1 MRFIHTADWHLGRL
15 FFGRHLTD
23 DQAHV
28 LDELVHLARDA
39 RAEAVVI
46 AGDIYDRAVPP
57 VEAVELFDEVLS
69 RLLLDEKLKVLYI
82 AGNHDSAAR
91 LGFGSRLL
99 AGGGVFVAGQL
110 QADAAPIVLDDAHG
124 KVAFSLLPYMEPATV
139 RFAYGEAAEELA
151 GFDEATSFAVARAAA
166 LVPKGCRSVA
176 VAHAFIAGGASSDS
190 ERPLSVGGSDSV
202 SPACFAPFSYTAL
215 GHLHAPQQA
224 GAANIRYAGSL
235 MKYSFS
241 EAGQRKGATVVDLAA
256 DGAVTIEEAALVAP
270 HDLQVVRGTLQEIL
284 EDRECFPQSED
295 YTAVELMDKGP
306 VLDAHGKLSRIYP
319 NVLQVTRP
327 GLMEQAGALR
337 EQGRK
342 KLERPDDVLFGEFFA
357 DMTGETLDEAQKKE
371 LFDVLEE
378 LLREEREAK
387 I

>member
-57 VEAVELFDEVLS
+57 VEAVELFDDTLS
-69 RLLLDEKLKVLYI
+69 RLLLDEKIKVLYI

-166 LVPKGCRSVA
+166 LVPEGCRSVA
-176 VAHAFIAGGASSDS
+176 VAHAFIAGGASSES

-202 SPACFAPFSYTAL
+202 SSACFAPFSYTAL

-241 EAGQRKGATVVDLAA
+241 EAGQRKGATIVDLAA
-256 DGAVTIEEAALVAP
+256 DGSVMIEEAALAAP
-270 HDLQVVRGTLQEIL
+270 HDLQVVRGTLQKIL
-284 EDRECFPQSED
+284 EDRECFPKSED

-357 DMTGETLDEAQKKE
+357 DMTGEMLDEAQKKE

>member
-23 DQAHV
+23 DQAHL

-57 VEAVELFDEVLS
+57 VEAVELFDDTLS
-69 RLLLDEKLKVLYI
+69 RLLLDEKIKVLYI

-166 LVPKGCRSVA
+166 LVPEGCRSVA

-202 SPACFAPFSYTAL
+202 SPACFARFSYTAL

-256 DGAVTIEEAALVAP
+256 DGTVSVEEVPLAAP
-270 HDLQVVRGTLQEIL
+270 HDLAVVRGTLEEIL
-284 EDRECFPQSED
+284 EDRERFPKSEE

>member
-28 LDELVHLARDA
+28 LDELVHLAKDA

-46 AGDIYDRAVPP
+46 AGDVYDRAVPP
-57 VEAVELFDEVLS
+57 VEAVELFDDVLS
-69 RLLLDEKLKVLYI
+69 RLLLEERCKVLYI

-110 QADAAPIVLDDAHG
+110 YADAPPVVLDDACG

-139 RFAYGEAAEELA
+139 RFAYGEAAEDLA
-151 GFDEATSFAVARAAA
+151 GFDEATSFAVARASAC
-166 LVPKGCRSVA
+166 VPKGCRSVA
-176 VAHAFIAGGASSDS
+176 VAHAFIAGGASSES

-202 SPACFAPFSYTAL
+202 HPACFAPFSYTAL

-224 GAANIRYAGSL
+224 GAPNIRYAGSL

-241 EAGQRKGATVVDLAA
+241 EAAQRKGATVVDLAA
-256 DGAVTIEEAALVAP
+256 DGSVTIEEVALAAP
-270 HDLQVVRGTLQEIL
+270 HDLRVVRGTLEEIL
-284 EDRECFPQSED
+284 EDRARFPKSED

-306 VLDAHGKLSRIYP
+306 VLDAHGKLRTIYP
-319 NVLQVTRP
+319 NVLQVMRP
-327 GLMEQAGALR
+327 GLMEQAGTVR

-342 KLERPDDVLFGEFFA
+342 KLDRPDDVLFGEFFA
-357 DMTGETLDEAQKKE
+357 DMTGEALDEAQKKE
-371 LFDVLEE
+371 LSDVLEA

-387 I
+387 A

>member
-57 VEAVELFDEVLS
+57 VEAVELFDDTLS
-69 RLLLDEKLKVLYI
+69 RLLLDEKIKVLYI

-166 LVPKGCRSVA
+166 LVPEGCRSVA

-202 SPACFAPFSYTAL
+202 SPACFARFSYTAL

-241 EAGQRKGATVVDLAA
+241 EAGQRKGATIVDLAA
-256 DGAVTIEEAALVAP
+256 DGSVMIEEAALAAP
-270 HDLQVVRGTLQEIL
+270 HDLQVVRGTLQKIL
-284 EDRECFPQSED
+284 EDRECFPKSED

-327 GLMEQAGALR
+327 GLMEQVGALR

>member
-28 LDELVHLARDA
+28 LDELVHLAKDA

-46 AGDIYDRAVPP
+46 AGDVYDRAVPP
-57 VEAVELFDEVLS
+57 VEAVELFDNVLS
-69 RLLLDEKLKVLYI
+69 RLLLEERCKVLYI

-110 QADAAPIVLDDAHG
+110 YADAPPVVLDDACG

-166 LVPKGCRSVA
+166 CVPKGCRSVA
-176 VAHAFIAGGASSDS
+176 VAHAFIAGGASSES

-202 SPACFAPFSYTAL
+202 HSACFAPFSYTAL

-224 GAANIRYAGSL
+224 GAPNIRYAGSL

-241 EAGQRKGATVVDLAA
+241 EAAQRKGATVVDLAA
-256 DGAVTIEEAALVAP
+256 DGSVTIEEVALAAP
-270 HDLQVVRGTLQEIL
+270 HDLRVVRGTLEEIL
-284 EDRECFPQSED
+284 RDRARFPKSED
-295 YTAVELMDKGP
+295 YTAVALMDKGP
-306 VLDAHGKLSRIYP
+306 VLDAHGKLRTIYP
-319 NVLQVTRP
+319 NVLQVMRP
-327 GLMEQAGALR
+327 GLMEQAGTVR

-342 KLERPDDVLFGEFFA
+342 KLDRPDDVLFGEFFA
-357 DMTGETLDEAQKKE
+357 DMTGEALDEAQKKE
-371 LFDVLEE
+371 LSDVLEA

-387 I
+387 A

>member
-39 RAEAVVI
+39 QAEAVVI

-82 AGNHDSAAR
+82 TGNHDSAAR

-166 LVPKGCRSVA
+166 LVPEGCRSVA

-202 SPACFAPFSYTAL
+202 SPACFARFSYTAL

-256 DGAVTIEEAALVAP
+256 DGSVMIEEAALAAP
-270 HDLQVVRGTLQEIL
+270 HDLQVVRGTLQKIL
-284 EDRECFPQSED
+284 EDRECFPKSED
-295 YTAVELMDKGP
+295 YIAVELMDKGP

>member
-28 LDELVHLARDA
+28 LDELVHLAKDA

-46 AGDIYDRAVPP
+46 AGDVYDRAVPP
-57 VEAVELFDEVLS
+57 VEAVELFDDVLS
-69 RLLLDEKLKVLYI
+69 RLLREERCKVLYI

-110 QADAAPIVLDDAHG
+110 YADAPPVVLDDACG

-139 RFAYGEAAEELA
+139 RFAYGEAAEDLA

-166 LVPKGCRSVA
+166 CVPKGCRSVA
-176 VAHAFIAGGASSDS
+176 VAHAFIAGGASSES

-202 SPACFAPFSYTAL
+202 HSACFAPFSYTAL

-224 GAANIRYAGSL
+224 GAPNIRYAGSL

-241 EAGQRKGATVVDLAA
+241 EAAQRKGATVVDLAA
-256 DGAVTIEEAALVAP
+256 DGSVTIEEVALAAP
-270 HDLQVVRGTLQEIL
+270 HDLRVVRGTLEEIL
-284 EDRECFPQSED
+284 EDRARFPKSED
-295 YTAVELMDKGP
+295 YTAVALMDKGP
-306 VLDAHGKLSRIYP
+306 VLDAHGKLRTIYP
-319 NVLQVTRP
+319 NVLQVMRP
-327 GLMEQAGALR
+327 GLMEQAGTVR

-342 KLERPDDVLFGEFFA
+342 KLDRPDDVLFGEFFA
-357 DMTGETLDEAQKKE
+357 DMTGEALDEAQKKE
-371 LFDVLEE
+371 LSDVLEA

-387 I
+387 A

>member
-28 LDELVHLARDA
+28 LDELVHLAKDA

-46 AGDIYDRAVPP
+46 AGDVYDRAVPP
-57 VEAVELFDEVLS
+57 VEAVELFDDVLS
-69 RLLLDEKLKVLYI
+69 RLLLEERCKVLYI

-110 QADAAPIVLDDAHG
+110 YADAPPVVLDDACG

-139 RFAYGEAAEELA
+139 RFAYGEEAEALA

-166 LVPKGCRSVA
+166 CVPKGCRSVA
-176 VAHAFIAGGASSDS
+176 VAHAFIAGGASSES

-202 SPACFAPFSYTAL
+202 HPACFAPFSYTAL

-224 GAANIRYAGSL
+224 GAPNIRYAGSL

-241 EAGQRKGATVVDLAA
+241 EAAQRKGATVVDLAA
-256 DGAVTIEEAALVAP
+256 DGAVTIEEVALAAP
-270 HDLQVVRGTLQEIL
+270 HDLRVVRGTLEEIL
-284 EDRECFPQSED
+284 EDRARFPKSED

-306 VLDAHGKLSRIYP
+306 VLDAHGKLRTIYP
-319 NVLQVTRP
+319 NVLQVMRP
-327 GLMEQAGALR
+327 GLMEQAGTVR

-342 KLERPDDVLFGEFFA
+342 KLDRPDDVLFGEFFA
-357 DMTGETLDEAQKKE
+357 DMTGEALDEAQKKE
-371 LFDVLEE
+371 LSDVLEA

-387 I
+387 A

>member
-28 LDELVHLARDA
+28 LDELVHLAKDA

-46 AGDIYDRAVPP
+46 AGDVYDRAVPP
-57 VEAVELFDEVLS
+57 VEAVELFDDVLS
-69 RLLLDEKLKVLYI
+69 RLLLEERCKVLYI

-110 QADAAPIVLDDAHG
+110 YADAPPVVLDDACG

-139 RFAYGEAAEELA
+139 RFAYGEEAEDLA

-166 LVPKGCRSVA
+166 CVPKGCRSVA
-176 VAHAFIAGGASSDS
+176 VAHAFIAGGASSES

-202 SPACFAPFSYTAL
+202 HSACFAPFSYTAL

-224 GAANIRYAGSL
+224 GAPNIRYAGSL

-241 EAGQRKGATVVDLAA
+241 EAAQRKGATVVDLAA
-256 DGAVTIEEAALVAP
+256 DGSVTIEEVALAAP
-270 HDLQVVRGTLQEIL
+270 HDLRVVRGTLAEIL
-284 EDRECFPQSED
+284 EDRARFPKSED

-306 VLDAHGKLSRIYP
+306 VLDAHGKLRTIYP
-319 NVLQVTRP
+319 NVLQVMRP
-327 GLMEQAGALR
+327 GLMEQAGTVR

-342 KLERPDDVLFGEFFA
+342 KLDRPDDVLFGEFFA
-357 DMTGETLDEAQKKE
+357 DMTGEALDEAQKKE
-371 LFDVLEE
+371 LSDVLEA

-387 I
+387 A

>member
-23 DQAHV
+23 DQAYV

-46 AGDIYDRAVPP
+46 AGDVYDRAVPP

-69 RLLLDEKLKVLYI
+69 RLLLDEKLKVIYI

-99 AGGGVFVAGQL
+99 AGGGVFVAGQM

-139 RFAYGEAAEELA
+139 RFAYGEAAEDLA

-166 LVPKGCRSVA
+166 LVPEGCRSVA
-176 VAHAFIAGGASSDS
+176 VAHAFIAGGSSSES

-224 GAANIRYAGSL
+224 GAANIRYAGSF

-241 EAGQRKGATVVDLAA
+241 EADQRKGATVVDLAA
-256 DGAVTIEEAALVAP
+256 DGTVSVEEVPLAAP
-270 HDLQVVRGTLQEIL
+270 HDLAVVRGTLQEIL
-284 EDRECFPQSED
+284 EDRERFPKSED

>member
-28 LDELVHLARDA
+28 LDELVHLARDT

-69 RLLLDEKLKVLYI
+69 RLLLDEKIKVLYI

-110 QADAAPIVLDDAHG
+110 QADAAPVVLDDAHG

-139 RFAYGEAAEELA
+139 RFAYGEAAKDLA

-166 LVPKGCRSVA
+166 LVPEGCRSVA

-202 SPACFAPFSYTAL
+202 SSACFAPFSYTAL

-241 EAGQRKGATVVDLAA
+241 EVGQRKGASIVDLAA
-256 DGAVTIEEAALVAP
+256 DGSVMIEEAALAAP
-270 HDLQVVRGTLQEIL
+270 HDLQVVRGTLQKIL
-284 EDRECFPQSED
+284 EDRECFPKSED
-295 YTAVELMDKGP
+295 YIAVELMDKGP

-327 GLMEQAGALR
+327 GLMEQAGVLR

>member
-39 RAEAVVI
+39 RVEAVVI
-46 AGDIYDRAVPP
+46 AGDVYDRAVPP

-69 RLLLDEKLKVLYI
+69 RLLLDEKLKVIYI

-110 QADAAPIVLDDAHG
+110 QADAAPVVLDDAHG

-166 LVPKGCRSVA
+166 LVPEGCRSVA

-256 DGAVTIEEAALVAP
+256 DGSVMIEEAALAAP
-270 HDLQVVRGTLQEIL
+270 HDLQVVRGTLQKIL
-284 EDRECFPQSED
+284 EDRECFPKSED
-295 YTAVELMDKGP
+295 YIAVELMDKGP